1 MQNKKSKNT
10 EPYKKLKKKSRK
22 IILKIILIIL
32 KIILNNNP
40 IESKNAQ
47 KILTFRIGRII
58 F

>member
-22 IILKIILIIL
+22 IIL